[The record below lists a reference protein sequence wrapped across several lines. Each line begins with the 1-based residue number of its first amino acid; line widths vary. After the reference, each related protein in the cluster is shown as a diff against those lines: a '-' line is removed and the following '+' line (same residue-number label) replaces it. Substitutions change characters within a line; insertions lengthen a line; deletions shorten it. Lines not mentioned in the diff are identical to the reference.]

1 MLFLKYHK
9 PIVTLIL
16 ARSIYI
22 EYFFFYFD
30 TGSVSVE
37 DNQPPAPAP
46 AVPDRT
52 DLQPVKVRAG
62 VAVELLELLRIK

>member
-1 MLFLKYHK
+1 M
-9 PIVTLIL
+9 
-16 ARSIYI
+16 
-22 EYFFFYFD
+22 
-30 TGSVSVE
+30 E

-52 DLQPVKVRAG
+52 DLQPVKVRTG

>member
-1 MLFLKYHK
+1 MLLLFLQGVY
-9 PIVTLIL
+9 IL
-16 ARSIYI
+16 NI
-22 EYFFFYFD
+22 FFFHFD

-37 DNQPPAPAP
+37 DNQPPAAAP